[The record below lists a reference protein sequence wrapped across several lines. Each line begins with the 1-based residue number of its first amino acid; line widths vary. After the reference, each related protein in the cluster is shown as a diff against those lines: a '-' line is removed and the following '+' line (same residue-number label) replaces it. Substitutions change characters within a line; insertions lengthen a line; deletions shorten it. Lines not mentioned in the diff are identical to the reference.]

1 MEVFFMNTFF
11 MHHNYMKPATTFL
24 LLFLFLNSCLSQK
37 QVTSVQ
43 QIWLGNTSQ
52 VRFSDH
58 WGLSFDV
65 QVRSREKFFTGLSQ
79 VSSRIGAVY
88 YLNESIRIAAGYYFA
103 DNIPRDYHKAVFQ
116 DEHTGWQQISWSAK
130 KPRLNINQSFRLEE
144 RFRHRVIS
152 ETKLGEGYGF
162 NYRTRYNIL
171 MNIGLSRKPFTPHT
185 LAAVVYN
192 EVYLNFGKQII
203 HNTFDQFRIYTGF
216 NYTLTKNANLQFGYM
231 YSFQKLAAGNKYRNL
246 HAARIF
252 YLYNLDLRKKKGTNT
267 KAMHDIS

>member
-1 MEVFFMNTFF
+1 
-11 MHHNYMKPATTFL
+11 MKPFTIFFPI
-24 LLFLFLNSCLSQK
+24 LFLFTNCFSQK

-52 VRFSDH
+52 LRFSNH
-58 WGLSFDV
+58 WGLSFDL
-65 QVRSREKFFTGLSQ
+65 QVRSREKFYQGLSQ

-88 YLNESIRIAAGYYFA
+88 YVNELVRVAAGYYFA

-116 DEHTGWQQISWSAK
+116 DEHTGWQQFSWSTK
-130 KPRLNINQSFRLEE
+130 YPRLNINQSFRLEE
-144 RFRHRVIS
+144 RFRHRVLN
-152 ETKLGEGYGF
+152 EDKLGEGYGF

-185 LAAVVYN
+185 LAAVFYN

-203 HNTFDQFRIYTGF
+203 HNTFDQFRTYAGF
-216 NYTLTKNANLQFGYM
+216 NYTITKNANLQFGYL
-231 YSFQKLAAGNKYRNL
+231 YSFQQLAAGNKYRNL

-252 YLYNLDLRKKKGTNT
+252 YLYNVDLRKKKPANT
-267 KAMHDIS
+267 KPMHDVS